1 MTPEKIK
8 ERIELLILLGEEVQ
22 EDLLKPH
29 TAESGNVDEI
39 VFLPEKIPQLVE
51 TYNGYLEAYR
61 SKHGITDLVDG
72 DKIAAFTGILIMRYR
87 PFISS
92 TGEINTIYSALA
104 NETYALRVSE
114 LFLRKRTFGIAKG
127 LHKQL
132 LYCFSNC
139 YESDNCMNTWVIA
152 TMSHHLR
159 EGTITED
166 RYAD

>member
-8 ERIELLILLGEEVQ
+8 ERIELLILLGKEVH
-22 EDLLKPH
+22 EDLLKLH
-29 TAESGNVDEI
+29 ILKHGDVNEI
-39 VFLPEKIPQLVE
+39 VFLPEKIPELVE
-51 TYNGYLEAYR
+51 CYNGYLEAYR
-61 SKHGITDLVDG
+61 SRHGIVDLVDG
-72 DKIAAFTGILIMRYR
+72 DKIAAFTGILIMRFK
-87 PFISS
+87 PFVSN

-159 EGTITED
+159 EGTITEE